1 MATATVSSKGQ
12 IVIPRSIREAYGIQ
26 AGDRLDFSTHEGH
39 IHVTKR
45 ENALQAFLAGPK
57 MRLERGQVEKVLK
70 ERF

>member
-12 IVIPRSIREAYGIQ
+12 IVIPQSIREAYGIQ
-26 AGDRLDFSTHEGH
+26 AGDRLEFSGHRDH

-45 ENALQAFLAGPK
+45 GDPLQAFLSAPK
-57 MRLERGQVEKVLK
+57 MRLEPGQVEKVLQ